1 MQGPRALLAAAAVS
15 VLAAC
20 ATNLPAPQPQAQAP
34 ATEPLAADP
43 VPLPEPGPVK
53 VALLLP
59 LTGQAAPVGQS
70 MLNAAQLALFDA
82 AGDGFELLPRDT
94 AGTPEGARAAVQDAL
109 AEGADLILGPLL
121 SSSVGAVKPVARAS
135 GVPVLA
141 FSSDW
146 THADTGTWV
155 MGLVPQEQ
163 VQRVVGYARAQG
175 LTRVGALVPATPYG
189 NAVAD
194 ALRTSAD
201 RFGSDIVRVER
212 YDAAAPDASPAVRS
226 LASAGPAAFDA
237 VMIAE
242 GGEKLRTMA
251 PMLAYFEIDPR
262 RVRLLGTGQWD
273 DPATGREATLV
284 GGWYAAPD
292 PGARAGF
299 EERYAEFYGTA
310 PHRLATLAYD
320 ATALAARLAQFGDLG
335 PAALTDPSGFI
346 GTDGVFRL
354 LPGGMVER
362 GLAVL
367 EVTRAGPRVVD
378 PAPSSFEPLLQ

>member
-1 MQGPRALLAAAAVS
+1 LRTRAPRALLAAAAVF

-20 ATNLPAPQPQAQAP
+20 ASTVPAPPPPVQAP
-34 ATEPLAADP
+34 AAEPL
-43 VPLPEPGPVK
+43 VQEPLPEPGPVQ
-53 VALLLP
+53 VALLVP
-59 LTGQAAPVGQS
+59 LSGPSAGIGQA

-82 AGDGFELLPRDT
+82 ADERFELLPRDT
-94 AGTPEGARAAVQDAL
+94 AGTPEGAREAARDAL
-109 AEGADLILGPLL
+109 AEGADMILGPLL
-121 SSSVGAVKPVARAS
+121 SASVGAVKPLARAS

-146 THADTGTWV
+146 THADAGTWI
-155 MGLVPQEQ
+155 MGLAPQDQ
-163 VQRVVGYARAQG
+163 VLRVVGYARAQG
-175 LTRVGALVPATPYG
+175 LARIGALVPATPYG
-189 NAVAD
+189 EAVAN
-194 ALRTSAD
+194 ALRTSAG

-212 YDAAAPDASPAVRS
+212 YDAAAPDVTPAMRS

-251 PMLAYFEIDPR
+251 PMLSFFEIDPR
-262 RVRLLGTGQWD
+262 RVRLLGTGLWD
-273 DPATGREATLV
+273 DPATGRESTLA

-292 PGARAGF
+292 PAARADF
-299 EERYAEFYGTA
+299 EQRYAEFYGSP

-320 ATALAARLAQFGDLG
+320 ATALAARLARFGDLG

-367 EVTRAGPRVVD
+367 EVTRAGPRVID
-378 PAPSSFEPLLQ
+378 PAPSSFEPLVQ